1 MYVHDSRYFLIPPV
15 LVTNFISEAVRC
27 VSNVGS
33 QYHLFAMYPRPFC
46 LLALP
51 PSLLPTY
58 PSAQPLSA
66 RVRRLNLRKGSFID
80 SSCNA

>member
-33 QYHLFAMYPRPFC
+33 QYHLFAMYLRPF
-46 LLALP
+46 A
-51 PSLLPTY
+51 SLL
-58 PSAQPLSA
+58 SLPLSSPPTPQPNPSQLA
-66 RVRRLNLRKGSFID
+66 
-80 SSCNA
+80 